1 MISVNTGII
10 AAAGNGTRMWPAS
23 KVFPKELF
31 PVGKL
36 PALGHVIWEMV
47 DAGIDEITVVVR
59 KDNGDA
65 IRRFLDPRVPS
76 PANMREEEVVRRFE
90 YKIRAAKISIIE
102 QTGPYGNGTPL
113 LDAVKDCNNPCV
125 YAFADDVVFG
135 ENLTK
140 GLIDAFRATGDPVL
154 AGQTI
159 AARDVRMFGVLEC
172 ADGQTISLVNRFL
185 EKPKHRDTKSR
196 VGAIGR
202 YLITKNLLEALR
214 FTPPGRGGEIW
225 LSDAYIRLLS
235 LGSAVAAFRLT
246 KGCWYTVGNPEGY
259 AKAVRA
265 AVRLEHTQCERKRSA
280 DLPS

>member
-1 MISVNTGII
+1 
-10 AAAGNGTRMWPAS
+10 MWPAS

-59 KDNGDA
+59 KDNGD
-65 IRRFLDPRVPS
+65 DPAFSRSASTVAGKHARGGSCP
-76 PANMREEEVVRRFE
+76 RFE
-90 YKIRAAKISIIE
+90 YMIRAAKISIIE